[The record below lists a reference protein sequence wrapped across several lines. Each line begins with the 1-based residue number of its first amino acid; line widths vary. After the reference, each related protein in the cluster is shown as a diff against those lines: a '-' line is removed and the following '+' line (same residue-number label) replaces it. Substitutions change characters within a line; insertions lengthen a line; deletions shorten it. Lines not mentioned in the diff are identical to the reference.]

1 MFKSL
6 ISPAL
11 LVLALAPAAL
21 AEPVMVKSI
30 DVLVDMTAVTNA
42 AAATRFATFE
52 GDLENALTARLVDR
66 IAEEGVNV
74 IVDISEVELSN
85 SFTEARGLADTRLVG
100 TVKITDVTNNTNYDA
115 YELTVDVNSEVPF
128 FPVGTDLVTLPVT
141 SEVYYNAMIAAF
153 ANAVVVRLTQ

>member
-6 ISPAL
+6 IPSAL

-66 IAEEGVNV
+66 IAEEGV
-74 IVDISEVELSN
+74 
-85 SFTEARGLADTRLVG
+85 
-100 TVKITDVTNNTNYDA
+100 
-115 YELTVDVNSEVPF
+115 
-128 FPVGTDLVTLPVT
+128 
-141 SEVYYNAMIAAF
+141 
-153 ANAVVVRLTQ
+153 